1 VKKTQG
7 KDSLKVTNISLEMS
21 DTTLARPTAKDLTKF
36 VCKDYTVGATDSV
49 KRKSCSLIAGSKSP
63 SCGRLPPPAPARTT
77 TRRPSG
83 RTTTR
88 RPGSPARTTTRQ
100 PSSTG
105 SYSEDVVLKSFNVV
119 VGSEGTNE
127 AVTATVCSEDRQVCC
142 ETRPLSKSGSSNW
155 ARGSRETWPGITLG
169 RCSDK
174 SFRTDARTTISNLHE
189 TKLILELKTSD
200 RSTLRI
206 DSFDLETVTNTGT
219 SRRFQCKK
227 FEVTRGRATKEC
239 FVQFPKARAGS
250 GSSRGR
256 ATTTRPPFR
265 SGSG

>member
-1 VKKTQG
+1 MSLQICEAGSALKCCDTGKLSSLLSDDWSKNDKETWKNAKLGACKTKEWDVCNGFDVAVKKTQG

-21 DTTLARPTAKDLTKF
+21 DTTLPRPTAKDLTKF

-142 ETRPLSKSGSSNW
+142 ETRPLRYRSFFRCISLFMYEINPQQVGFLQLGAGQPGDL
-155 ARGSRETWPGITLG
+155 ARHHPGPL
-169 RCSDK
+169 
-174 SFRTDARTTISNLHE
+174 
-189 TKLILELKTSD
+189 
-200 RSTLRI
+200 
-206 DSFDLETVTNTGT
+206 
-219 SRRFQCKK
+219 
-227 FEVTRGRATKEC
+227 
-239 FVQFPKARAGS
+239 
-250 GSSRGR
+250 
-256 ATTTRPPFR
+256 
-265 SGSG
+265 